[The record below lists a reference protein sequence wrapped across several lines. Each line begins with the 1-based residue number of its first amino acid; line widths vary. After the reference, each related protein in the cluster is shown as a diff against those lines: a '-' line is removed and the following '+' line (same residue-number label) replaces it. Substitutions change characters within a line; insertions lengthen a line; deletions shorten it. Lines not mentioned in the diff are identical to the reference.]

1 MTNKRLFR
9 LRRALLAALLEYSK
23 NIGLAFQIRDD
34 ILDVTGTDGNMG
46 KTLGKDKE
54 SVEWRNLT
62 EWGMIE
68 PLAGYQGAVCRLTAA
83 TRRTMEETGNAP
95 RDSRLYGFE
104 VQ

>member
-1 MTNKRLFR
+1 MTKKVFR
-9 LRRALLAALLEYSK
+9 LRRAILAALLEYSSYQD
-23 NIGLAFQIRDD
+23 LDTVMLHPAVIRENASPEE
-34 ILDVTGTDGNMG
+34 LR
-46 KTLGKDKE
+46 
-54 SVEWRNLT
+54 VEWRNLA
-62 EWGMIE
+62 EWGMTE

>member
-9 LRRALLAALLEYSK
+9 LRRALLAALLEYSSYQDLDTVMLHPVV
-23 NIGLAFQIRDD
+23 IGENASPEELR
-34 ILDVTGTDGNMG
+34 
-46 KTLGKDKE
+46 
-54 SVEWRNLT
+54 VEWRNLT

-68 PLAGYQGAVCRLTAA
+68 PLTGYQGAVCRLTAA

>member
-9 LRRALLAALLEYSK
+9 LRRALLAALLEYSSYQDLDTVMLHPVV
-23 NIGLAFQIRDD
+23 IGENASPEELR
-34 ILDVTGTDGNMG
+34 
-46 KTLGKDKE
+46 
-54 SVEWRNLT
+54 VEWRNLT

-83 TRRTMEETGNAP
+83 TRRTMEETGNEP

>member
-9 LRRALLAALLEYSK
+9 LRRALLAALLEYS
-23 NIGLAFQIRDD
+23 NYQDLDTVMLHPVVIGENASPEELR
-34 ILDVTGTDGNMG
+34 
-46 KTLGKDKE
+46 
-54 SVEWRNLT
+54 VEWRNLT